1 MNALLT
7 SQFTIHN
14 SLFIINMNNSPK
26 PYAGTQAVIRAMRL
40 LKVFTDEQPEWG
52 LSAIAKTVGLNKT
65 TAYRLLTALE
75 SEGLLMRSPHADAF
89 RLGPEIVVLGGRAL
103 RANDLRSVAKPALEH
118 LAAQTGET
126 ATLEIKV
133 DNRMLI
139 IDEVI
144 GDYLMNSTQ
153 SLGTRWP
160 LHATSTGLAILA
172 HYSDNELAEFLAEP
186 LAQITPKTCISS
198 DVLCQEL
205 ENTRLRGYSVANET
219 LEIGLVVV
227 GAVVRNHDD
236 RIVAAI
242 SLGAPAIRFTP
253 VHVPEMGKLVLETAV
268 SISSQLGYQ
277 TA

>member
-1 MNALLT
+1 MIMMN
-7 SQFTIHN
+7 
-14 SLFIINMNNSPK
+14 INPK
-26 PYAGTQAVIRAMRL
+26 PYAGTQAVIRAVKL

-75 SEGLLMRSPHADAF
+75 SEGLLMRSPHADTF

-103 RANDLRSVAKPALEH
+103 RANDLRSMARPALEQ
-118 LAAQTGET
+118 LATQTGET
-126 ATLEIKV
+126 ATLEILV
-133 DNRMLI
+133 DNQMLI

-160 LHATSTGLAILA
+160 LHATSTGLAMLA
-172 HYSDNELAEFLAEP
+172 HYSDQQLADFWAEP
-186 LAQITPKTCISS
+186 LAKITPKTIISP
-198 DVLCQEL
+198 DALCREL
-205 ENTRLRGYSVANET
+205 ENTRLRGYSVATET
-219 LEIGLVVV
+219 LEMGLVVV
-227 GAVVRNHDD
+227 GAVVRNHDG

-253 VHVPEMGKLVLETAV
+253 ERVPEMGELILETAV
-268 SISSQLGYQ
+268 SISSKIGYQ
-277 TA
+277 SQKIASY